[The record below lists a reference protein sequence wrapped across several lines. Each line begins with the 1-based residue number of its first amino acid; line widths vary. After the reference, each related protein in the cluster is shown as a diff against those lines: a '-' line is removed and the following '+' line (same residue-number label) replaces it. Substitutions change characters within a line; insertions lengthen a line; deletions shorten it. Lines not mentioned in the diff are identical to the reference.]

1 VSGWLIRDC
10 VSRCFVKGSFRIV
23 LSIHGSDFP
32 GSEIGCFEP
41 GNVFQ
46 DLETNPKS
54 ELSTNYCRA
63 TAVL

>member
-10 VSRCFVKGSFRIV
+10 VSPCFVKGSFRTV

-54 ELSTNYCRA
+54 ELSTN
-63 TAVL
+63 